1 MFRRSA
7 LSAAASLAVV
17 LLAVTGCKIQ
27 VSGADPGGTS
37 TAGAVQAG
45 TSGVTRSGPLI
56 VEPGAG
62 FSPVYSL
69 INGARHSIDVTMYEF
84 ADTTAERDLAA
95 AVRRGVQVR
104 VILDHKELRDNSGA
118 YDYFR
123 SHGVKVVWSSSSFT
137 YTHQKTLVIDGS

>member
-27 VSGADPGGTS
+27 VSGAAPGGTS
-37 TAGAVQAG
+37 TAGAEQAG

-69 INGARHSIDVTMYEF
+69 IRGARHPLT
-84 ADTTAERDLAA
+84 
-95 AVRRGVQVR
+95 
-104 VILDHKELRDNSGA
+104 HK
-118 YDYFR
+118 
-123 SHGVKVVWSSSSFT
+123 T
-137 YTHQKTLVIDGS
+137 I